1 MNYIN
6 LKERCDNNVPGN
18 TFDDF
23 TEDTGGKTPGTNN
36 QISDEVQCT
45 NTLLLTLRL
54 SLKCCNSGRDESDEP
69 SVDFTRLNVVTFIVD

>member
-6 LKERCDNNVPGN
+6 PKEKCDDNVLGN

-54 SLKCCNSGRDESDEP
+54 SL
-69 SVDFTRLNVVTFIVD
+69 